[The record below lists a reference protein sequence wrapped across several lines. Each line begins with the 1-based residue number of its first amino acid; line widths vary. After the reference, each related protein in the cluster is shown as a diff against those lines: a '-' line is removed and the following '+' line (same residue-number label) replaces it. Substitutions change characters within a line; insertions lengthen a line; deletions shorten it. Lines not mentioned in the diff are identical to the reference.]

1 MQAAIL
7 GAGVSGICMA
17 IKLKQSGMS
26 SFKIFE
32 KSSKLGGTWFDNT
45 YPGCACDVP
54 SHFYSYSFEL
64 KNDWTRVYS
73 SSEEIREY
81 LEYCAKKY
89 DIFSHIEF
97 NTEIKS
103 ASFDTEENLWLLE
116 TKQGVH
122 RKTKF
127 LISGLGQLNSPE
139 IPNIQGQ
146 EIFQGKTFHSAK
158 WDHGFDMQDKEVAV
172 IGNGGS
178 AVQFVPDIGKKAK
191 KLYIF
196 QKSAHWAM
204 ERKDKPYSNVMKWI
218 FKYIP
223 LVLRLYRFRIWFLLG
238 SNYFALVKRTWY
250 SKILE
255 AKTTK
260 YMNSIVTDPALVKKL
275 TPDYFF
281 GCKRVLVV
289 EDYYETLIKDNCE
302 LVDIPIQRLESNVII
317 DEKGKER
324 KVDLIIYGTGFKTSK
339 FLTPLKISGFQG
351 KELNDSWSEGAE
363 AHRGVT
369 VSGFPNFFML
379 YGPNTNLGHNS
390 IIFMIECQAKFIMQ
404 CIKKVL
410 DNKKSYID
418 IKKAEMLKYNED
430 VQKGLEKTVFSSN
443 CDSWYKNEKGKVV
456 NNYHKGH
463 ISYWYE
469 NSRPNFKEFNFG

>member
-1 MQAAIL
+1 M
-7 GAGVSGICMA
+7 
-17 IKLKQSGMS
+17 
-26 SFKIFE
+26 
-32 KSSKLGGTWFDNT
+32 
-45 YPGCACDVP
+45 
-54 SHFYSYSFEL
+54 
-64 KNDWTRVYS
+64 YS

-127 LISGLGQLNSPE
+127 LMSGLGQLNSPE

-238 SNYFALVKRTWY
+238 SNLRRIRQIFLQI
-250 SKILE
+250 SKIL
-255 AKTTK
+255 
-260 YMNSIVTDPALVKKL
+260 
-275 TPDYFF
+275 
-281 GCKRVLVV
+281 
-289 EDYYETLIKDNCE
+289 
-302 LVDIPIQRLESNVII
+302 
-317 DEKGKER
+317 
-324 KVDLIIYGTGFKTSK
+324 
-339 FLTPLKISGFQG
+339 
-351 KELNDSWSEGAE
+351 
-363 AHRGVT
+363 
-369 VSGFPNFFML
+369 NFCL
-379 YGPNTNLGHNS
+379 L
-390 IIFMIECQAKFIMQ
+390 
-404 CIKKVL
+404 
-410 DNKKSYID
+410 
-418 IKKAEMLKYNED
+418 
-430 VQKGLEKTVFSSN
+430 
-443 CDSWYKNEKGKVV
+443 
-456 NNYHKGH
+456 
-463 ISYWYE
+463 
-469 NSRPNFKEFNFG
+469 